1 MVLFGGEVSLQTQGG
16 KLVKMTLSS
25 HEISANVHDYS
36 NDELSQVVD
45 KNIALGRFRNAWA
58 ICEVRKSEVK
68 KTVDGATCQLGPFH
82 SRSCATMLL
91 GSGWVKLP

>member
-1 MVLFGGEVSLQTQGG
+1 MLLVTGPDFLSSQHPVVLFGGEVSLQTQGG

-58 ICEVRKSEVK
+58 ICEVRK
-68 KTVDGATCQLGPFH
+68 P
-82 SRSCATMLL
+82 
-91 GSGWVKLP
+91 